1 MITEEEYQ
9 KQLFIS
15 KCYLSANSQVFD
27 MRRVHCHGF
36 LELNYQV
43 DGIGQY
49 VVADRTFHLIPGD
62 LFVLDSR
69 LPHRKVFLT
78 EQPGALIGFT
88 IDLAE
93 SRQGRGADLSAL
105 MEGCPMLHKKLA
117 GMKGGFI
124 IHDAS
129 LILEKFQT
137 MLDEYADTCNEIR
150 LSAICTELFFIIDR
164 LLSGIRPL
172 SPTQQM
178 QKRYAD
184 LIKLHIQDYYK
195 SINNMKDIEARMG
208 LNGIYLERVFRHVT
222 GGSIWQYLIAT
233 KLEAAA
239 HILRETDTPI
249 DDIDQLIGMNS
260 RQSFYLQFKK
270 RYGVSP
276 SAYRK
281 KYKAPL
287 LSQKQQSSPQ

>member
-1 MITEEEYQ
+1 MITQEEY
-9 KQLFIS
+9 KKHLFVS
-15 KCYLSANSQVFD
+15 KCYLSGNAQAFD
-27 MRRVHCHGF
+27 MPRLHRHGF

-49 VVADRTFHLIPGD
+49 VVADRRFHLISGD

-69 LPHRKVFLT
+69 LPHWKLSLT

-93 SRQGRGADLSAL
+93 NQEGRSPALSAL
-105 MEGCPMLHKKLA
+105 MEGCPMLHEKLS
-117 GMKGGFI
+117 GMNGGFI

-129 LILEKFQT
+129 LILEKIQT
-137 MLDEYADTCNEIR
+137 MLDEYAETCNEIR

-164 LLSGIRPL
+164 LLSGIRPP
-172 SPTQQM
+172 SPTEQM

-184 LIKLHIQDYYK
+184 LIKLHIKDYYK
-195 SINNMKDIEARMG
+195 SINSMKDIEARMG
-208 LNGIYLERVFRHVT
+208 LNGTYLERVFRHVT

-233 KLEAAA
+233 KLNEAAR
-239 HILRETDTPI
+239 ILKETDTPI
-249 DDIDQLIGMNS
+249 DDIDQIIGMNS

-281 KYKAPL
+281 EYGIPHSQDKNSPL
-287 LSQKQQSSPQ
+287 P

>member
-1 MITEEEYQ
+1 MITTEEYE

-27 MRRVHCHGF
+27 MTNTHQHGF

-43 DGIGQY
+43 DGVSQY
-49 VVADRTFHLIPGD
+49 VVSDHTFHLSTGD
-62 LFVLDSR
+62 LFVLNSK
-69 LPHRKVFLT
+69 LPHRKLFLT
-78 EQPGALIGFT
+78 EQPGALIGIT
-88 IDLAE
+88 IDLTE
-93 SRQGRGADLSAL
+93 IRQGKGASLKAL
-105 MEGCPMLHKKLA
+105 MEGCPVLHRKLSHIS
-117 GMKGGFI
+117 GGFI
-124 IHDAS
+124 IHNAS

-137 MLDEYADTCNEIR
+137 MLDEYAETCNELR
-150 LSAICTELFFIIDR
+150 LSAICTEVFFIIDR
-164 LLSGIRPL
+164 LLSGIRPP
-172 SPTQQM
+172 SPTEQM

-184 LIKLHIQDYYK
+184 LIRLHIRDHYK
-195 SINNMKDIEARMG
+195 NINSMKDIEARMG

-222 GGSIWQYLIAT
+222 GGSIWQHLIAT

-239 HILRETDTPI
+239 IILRETDTPI
-249 DDIDQLIGMNS
+249 DDIDQIIGMNS

-281 KYKAPL
+281 SYKKEP
-287 LSQKQQSSPQ
+287 